1 MRTVIMAG
9 GEINDWRAG
18 SSYLRTA
25 DFIIAADGGAQH
37 VLRMGFTPHV
47 VIGDM
52 DSLTQE
58 QVERLKQAGCRFLTY
73 PTRKNETDAELA
85 LLYAVKQGADQ
96 IIILGASGG
105 RIDHTLAN
113 VLLLTLPEL
122 KGVQVS
128 LVDGQQE
135 VILIRGEGT
144 IRGQVGD
151 SVSLLPLAGDA
162 EGITSSGLEY
172 TLDDDTLMFGRTR
185 GVSNTLTASTAH
197 IRLRKGVLLCVHS
210 HRRDDPHRRSKKE
223 EVR

>member
-1 MRTVIMAG
+1 MAG
-9 GEINDWRAG
+9 GEISDWRAG
-18 SSYLRTA
+18 SSYLHAA
-25 DFIIAADGGAQH
+25 DLIVAADGGAQH

-58 QVERLKQAGCRFLTY
+58 QVAHLQQAGCRFLTY

-85 LLYAVKQGADQ
+85 LLYAVEQGADQ
-96 IIILGASGG
+96 IVILGASGG

-135 VILIRGEGT
+135 VLLIQGEGT
-144 IRGQVGD
+144 IQGQVGD
-151 SVSLLPLAGDA
+151 PVSLLPLAGDA

-172 TLDDDTLMFGRTR
+172 ALDDDTLMFGRTR
-185 GVSNTLTASTAH
+185 GVSNTLIAPTAH
-197 IRLRKGVLLCVHS
+197 IRLRKGVLLCVHLGKGD
-210 HRRDDPHRRSKKE
+210 HRRRQKRR
-223 EVR
+223 R